1 MSENKNISLVVDT
14 NFIIQKRNLQ
24 EVIKTLDDNYKLYV
38 TQVSID
44 ERIGQ
49 QIRDLKQKYD
59 EIPKIQKEYKNIAKF
74 DKIIDYEKSVTD
86 LKKRVQEA
94 YEKTKGINIIPFNN
108 NEGTLSLILERAN
121 LKTPPFIFES
131 KSDKGFK
138 DALIWLSLLDYF
150 KNDVENEIVFITDDN
165 GFLKNENF
173 LCEEFNTYTE
183 KTIQIK
189 PNNYFK
195 ELFQEN
201 EETSE
206 SFNIEPLP
214 NFSILREEIYDT
226 INSLRWS
233 MDYDYFGNEEWHKT
247 FELIEKVDTKYMEIV
262 FCSLRKTIEEHIFD
276 KSLPASDFLEL
287 DIRVIN
293 NNNISMEDIE
303 KALKLYE
310 KIQNNY
316 PDYLE
321 QFYTATA
328 NILNQNYVEPASE
341 EDDDDD
347 IPF

>member
-1 MSENKNISLVVDT
+1 MSQNKNTSLVVDT
-14 NFIIQKRNLQ
+14 NFIIENKKLQKI
-24 EVIKTLDDNYKLYV
+24 IKTLDDNYKFYV

-59 EIPKIQKEYKNIAKF
+59 EIPEIQKEYKNIAKF
-74 DKIIDYEKSVTD
+74 DKIINYEKSVKD
-86 LKKRVQEA
+86 LKKRVQKA
-94 YEKTKGINIIPFNN
+94 YEDTKEINIIPFCS
-108 NEGTLSLILERAN
+108 NEETLFKILERAN
-121 LKTPPFIFES
+121 LKIPPFILGS
-131 KSDKGFK
+131 TSDKGFK
-138 DALIWLSLLDYF
+138 DALIWLSILEYF
-150 KNDVENEIVFITDDN
+150 KIRGENEIIFITNDK

-183 KTIQIK
+183 KAIQIK

-201 EETSE
+201 EEIVE
-206 SFNIEPLP
+206 SFNFEPLP

-233 MDYDYFGNEEWHKT
+233 IEYDYFGHEEWHNT
-247 FELIEKVDTKYMEIV
+247 FKLIEKVDTKYMETV

-276 KSLPASDFLEL
+276 KSLPASEFLEL

-293 NNNISMEDIE
+293 NNNISMGDIE

-310 KIQNNY
+310 KIKNNY
-316 PDYLE
+316 PNYLE

-328 NILNQNYVEPASE
+328 NILNQNYVEPVSE
-341 EDDDDD
+341 EEDDD

>member
-1 MSENKNISLVVDT
+1 MSENKNTSLVVDT

-86 LKKRVQEA
+86 LKKRVQKA
-94 YEKTKGINIIPFNN
+94 YDKTKGINIIPFNN

-150 KNDVENEIVFITDDN
+150 KNDGENEIVFITDDN

-173 LCEEFNTYTE
+173 LCEEFNAYTE

-201 EETSE
+201 KEIVE
-206 SFNIEPLP
+206 SFNVEPLP
-214 NFSILREEIYDT
+214 NFSTLREEIYDT
-226 INSLRWS
+226 IDSLRWS
-233 MDYDYFGNEEWHKT
+233 MDYDYFGIEEWHET

-262 FCSLRKTIEEHIFD
+262 FSSLRKTIEEHIFD
-276 KSLPASDFLEL
+276 KSLPANDFLEL

-293 NNNISMEDIE
+293 KNNISMEDIE

-328 NILNQNYVEPASE
+328 NILNQNYLEPVSE
-341 EDDDDD
+341 DEDDD